1 MVGGIQLNVGFS
13 PSNMVSIQLG
23 SAALICFIVVLK
35 HGQISAKDVDTHQNR
50 TGKFLS
56 LFSLIQF
63 PNDACPGSDGRNG
76 SCFTQGECD
85 QRGGNAGGSCAS
97 GFGVCCVFIKMCG
110 QTVNTECSYL
120 VQTRLTPVPSDCSYT
135 ICKSNPNICRI
146 RLDFQSFDIAG
157 PTSDMI
163 ADATGLTS
171 IGDCL
176 SDSFSFTAPGGLG
189 SPIICGFNTGQH
201 MILDAS
207 DSCNVASFNIDPVGT
222 TAREWDIKV
231 TQFDCADEAGGPPG
245 CLQYYSNPTGIVR
258 SFGFRPSVPLTGD
271 ETHLS
276 QQCYSMCFRQMAGM
290 CNLCF
295 TVETTTALMPNS
307 FGLSSQVGVTDMMSL
322 TDSEC
327 STDYLLIP
335 RANSPSSPAIAD
347 RVCGTAFN
355 TEDLTAPSEKV
366 CTALQPYIVTFKTD
380 EGETDDERMAAPT
393 TGSVGFSLKYVYE
406 QC

>member
-1 MVGGIQLNVGFS
+1 
-13 PSNMVSIQLG
+13 MVSIQLG

-85 QRGGNAGGSCAS
+85 QR
-97 GFGVCCVFIKMCG
+97 VIKMCG

-231 TQFDCADEAGGPPG
+231 TQFDCADEAG
-245 CLQYYSNPTGIVR
+245 
-258 SFGFRPSVPLTGD
+258 
-271 ETHLS
+271 
-276 QQCYSMCFRQMAGM
+276 A
-290 CNLCF
+290 
-295 TVETTTALMPNS
+295 
-307 FGLSSQVGVTDMMSL
+307 
-322 TDSEC
+322 
-327 STDYLLIP
+327 
-335 RANSPSSPAIAD
+335 
-347 RVCGTAFN
+347 
-355 TEDLTAPSEKV
+355 
-366 CTALQPYIVTFKTD
+366 ALQPYIVTFKTD